1 MMSSDVISIRIPKRL
16 REKVRKYRD
25 VNWKEVVLEAIESK
39 IRQLETQEIL
49 AKIDELNRGLKPGG
63 TPAWKLIREDRD
75 AGH

>member
-1 MMSSDVISIRIPKRL
+1 MSSDVISVRIPKRL

-25 VNWKEVVLEAIESK
+25 VNWREVVLEAIESK

-49 AKIDELNRGLKPGG
+49 AEIDGLNKGLKVSEAPS
-63 TPAWKLIREDRD
+63 WKLIREDRD

>member
-1 MMSSDVISIRIPKRL
+1 MSSDVISVRIPKRL

-25 VNWKEVVLEAIESK
+25 VNWREVVLEAIESK

-49 AKIDELNRGLKPGG
+49 AEIDELNKGLKPSEA
-63 TPAWKLIREDRD
+63 PSWKLIREDRD